1 MRFFNKG
8 LYLVDNDLREEPIA
22 RVINL
27 AQQNQSEIVMLD
39 IFPEPRI
46 DSSAAALLGG
56 KQQVIDQ
63 ICKGRQD
70 KILEIVRRHDGDPK
84 TTVQSRPGRRYL
96 DAIKTVITGGY
107 DMVLKMAD
115 NPPWSGQV
123 LASDDLHLLRKCPC
137 PVYLM
142 HPNTSASDGPV
153 IAAIDLNTDDYDEDL
168 AALNERLLEMASA
181 AAAFGETELHVV
193 HAWQSGVAGFVSI
206 WADMPA
212 QAEQA
217 AYDGEHRRRQ
227 DALSAA
233 MQTLRKQLDDNTN
246 SVIKPRGRLLN
257 GPPESVIPEQA
268 QKLNAS
274 TVVMGTVART
284 GIPGLIM
291 GNTAEDILH
300 QLRCDVVALKPEGFV
315 CPVKP

>member
-1 MRFFNKG
+1 MRFFKKG
-8 LYLVDNDLREEPIA
+8 LYLVNSELTEAPIA
-22 RVINL
+22 RVIAL
-27 AQQNQSEIVMLD
+27 AKQHQSDLTLLD

-46 DSSAAALLGG
+46 DSSAASLLGG
-56 KQQVIDQ
+56 KKQVIEQ
-63 ICKGRQD
+63 IAEGR
-70 KILEIVRRHDGDPK
+70 KKRMLEILEQRGTAAQVR
-84 TTVQSRPGRRYL
+84 VESRPGKRYL
-96 DAIKTVITGGY
+96 DAIKTVLTEHY

-115 NPPWSGQV
+115 NPPWGGQS

-142 HPNTSASDGPV
+142 HPGTMDASGPV
-153 IAAIDLNTDDYDEDL
+153 M
-168 AALNERLLEMASA
+168 AALDLSADEEDDNLDALNRDLLEVAAA

-193 HAWQSGVAGFVSI
+193 HAWQSGVAGFASI

-212 QAEQA
+212 EAEEA
-217 AYDGEHRRRQ
+217 AYDGEYRRRQ
-227 DALSAA
+227 DAMGSTMRSLYA
-233 MQTLRKQLDDNTN
+233 RLDESTARI
-246 SVIKPRGRLLN
+246 IKPRSHLLN
-257 GPPESVIPEQA
+257 GPPESVIPQQA
-268 QKLNAS
+268 QHLGVS

-300 QLRCDVVALKPEGFV
+300 QLRCDVVALKPKGFI